1 MNTPSPTPQRSTRR
15 ATHLLYLLYSL
26 TSYLL
31 FLLTTLY
38 LIGFLGRLLVP
49 RHIDSGPQHA
59 LVVSIVVD
67 ILLITLFGVQHSFM
81 ARKGFKA
88 RLARVIP
95 APIERATYVLCSSL
109 VLVLLLYAWRPI
121 ATPVW
126 DVTSTVTGALLSG
139 LFWLGWGLVLLSTF
153 LISHFEL
160 FGLKQA
166 IRAFQ
171 DAQPRSSQFLTP
183 SLYKVVRHPM
193 YLGFLIAFWATPVMS
208 VGHLLFALT
217 SSVYILIGAHLEEK
231 DLVSAFG
238 RQYLE
243 YQQRVGML
251 LPFRKA
257 SRATNN
263 PKSPP

>member
-1 MNTPSPTPQRSTRR
+1 MNTSSPTSLRPVRR
-15 ATHLLYLLYSL
+15 LTHLFYLLYSL

-31 FLLTTLY
+31 FLVTTLY

-49 RHIDSGPQHA
+49 RHIDSGPQSPLA
-59 LVVSIVVD
+59 ISIVVD
-67 ILLITLFGVQHSFM
+67 ILLVTLFGLQHSIM

-88 RLARVIP
+88 WLTRVIP
-95 APIERATYVLCSSL
+95 AAIERATYVLCSSL
-109 VLVLLLYAWRPI
+109 ALALLLYAWRPI
-121 ATPVW
+121 ALPVW
-126 DVTSTVTGALLSG
+126 SVESPALGAVLTG
-139 LFWLGWGLVLLSTF
+139 LFWLGWGLVLLATF

-171 DAQPRSSQFLTP
+171 DIQPKPSGFLTP

-238 RQYLE
+238 RQYLD

-257 SRATNN
+257 ARAANN
-263 PKSPP
+263 RKKTP